1 MVAIYDLSE
10 FPIVK
15 VDISGSILNDD
26 DFNDFTSKWLN
37 IYKYKTNFEFV
48 FDTKNI
54 KYINPLY
61 CIYTAIF
68 IRSIK
73 KNNPQYLT
81 NSKIIIYNKYI
92 FNLAQYIFYI
102 EKPVAPVELI
112 LKNNNNITSVK
123 INT

>member
-37 IYKYKTNFEFV
+37 IYKYKKNFEFI

-73 KNNPQYLT
+73 K
-81 NSKIIIYNKYI
+81 IIH
-92 FNLAQYIFYI
+92 
-102 EKPVAPVELI
+102 
-112 LKNNNNITSVK
+112 NI
-123 INT
+123 